1 MNQNDWRV
9 LVIEDEN
16 DSAEVVLEM
25 LQFQGIQA
33 TSVASAEVALDVID
47 EVQPNLFIVDLALP
61 GMDGWAFLRELRR
74 NPTTAAI
81 PAVAVTAFH
90 SASVAREAIAA
101 GFRAYFPKPIDTT
114 SFVRQLS
121 VILQS

>member
-1 MNQNDWRV
+1 MKTSEWRV
-9 LVIEDEN
+9 LVIEDET
-16 DSAEVVLEM
+16 DSTEVVMEM

-33 TSVASAEVALDVID
+33 WSVPNAEDALNVID
-47 EVQPNLFIVDLALP
+47 QVQPNLFIVDLALP
-61 GMDGWAFLRELRR
+61 GMDGWAFLRALH
-74 NPTTAAI
+74 NNAATAAI

-90 SASVAREAIAA
+90 SPTVAREAISA

-121 VILQS
+121 TILQS